1 MMRNFGKILSV
12 SCFLICTLFLSLY
25 GQNKS
30 EREQR
35 DYYGAVKT
43 VRTEIVEYSLENGKL
58 KADKR
63 ELDSIEKFD
72 RLGNILEEINFGSDG
87 ELLWSEKNVFSNG
100 RLIETF
106 LKHSP
111 FAYLPDKRVY
121 KYDDAGNLIEEN
133 GYNLSGK
140 LVNQSIYVYD
150 EQNRKIQWTSMS
162 YHPEERS
169 KPHRYTYAHDEQ
181 GRLKEEKT
189 FCDDGNGFV
198 PTDSLGRPHK
208 RVLVYRNLKKWETES
223 YFNTSGAFVKMTT
236 VNYDSRGN
244 EIEDIEYDQNENVKE
259 RIRYEYE
266 FDKLGNWIVEKSYRW
281 NTEDSKSSYQL
292 EEINYRNIKYF
303 RN

>member
-1 MMRNFGKILSV
+1 MRNFCERCSV
-12 SCFLICTLFLSLY
+12 VCFLISTFFFPLY

-35 DYYGAVKT
+35 DYYGSVKT
-43 VRTEIVEYSLENGKL
+43 VRTETVEYSFEDGKL

-63 ELDSIEKFD
+63 RLDSKEQFD
-72 RLGNILEEINFGSDG
+72 KLGNLLEEVQFSDG
-87 ELLWSEKNVFSNG
+87 ELLWSEKNVFSSG
-100 RLIETF
+100 QLTETF
-106 LKHSP
+106 LKHSQ

-162 YHPEERS
+162 YHPNERS
-169 KPHRYTYAHDEQ
+169 KPHRYTYTYDKQ

-189 FCDDGNGFV
+189 FSDEGNGFM

-208 RVLVYRNLKKWETES
+208 RILVYRDISKWETES
-223 YFNTSGAFVKMTT
+223 YFNTSDAFVKMTT
-236 VNYDSRGN
+236 LSYDSKGN

-259 RIRYEYE
+259 KIRYEYK
-266 FDKLGNWIVEKSYRW
+266 FDKFGNWIEEKTYRW
-281 NTEDSKSSYQL
+281 NTEDGKSFYQL
-292 EEINYRNIKYF
+292 EEIDYRTIKYF
-303 RN
+303 RK